1 MSQQYY
7 YLKIIK
13 EIDMKELI
21 NLYKYKLKRKRN
33 VYSAYKEKYNNRT
46 ITPEEFIKYTIIA
59 TEIVMIDEFI
69 ARLQKHKG
77 GQVDE

>member
-1 MSQQYY
+1 
-7 YLKIIK
+7 
-13 EIDMKELI
+13 
-21 NLYKYKLKRKRN
+21 